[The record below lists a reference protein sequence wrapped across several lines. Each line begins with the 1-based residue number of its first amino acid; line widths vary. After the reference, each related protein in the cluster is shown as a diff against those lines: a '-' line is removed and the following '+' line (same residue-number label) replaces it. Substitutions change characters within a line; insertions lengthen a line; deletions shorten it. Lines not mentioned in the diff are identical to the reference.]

1 MTYFI
6 YQNDIP
12 SEIQFRDIVAIDTET
27 MGLKFHRDRLCL
39 IQLSSGDGKAH
50 LIQVSKN
57 ELEKKNKFTNLK
69 KILNDENLTKLFHF
83 ARFDIAVLEK
93 NVCTIKGPIYCT
105 KIASKLCRT
114 FGARHGLADLCR
126 DLLSLELDKQNQTSD
141 WGSKELSDSQLKYAA
156 SDVLYLHKI
165 KVKLDLILERE
176 NRKDLAESCFNFLKT
191 RSRLDLIGFNDLDI
205 FSH

>member
-12 SEIQFRDIVAIDTET
+12 SEIEFRDIVAIDTET

-57 ELEKKNKFTNLK
+57 ELEKKDKFTNLK
-69 KILNDENLTKLFHF
+69 RILNDENLTKLFHF

-93 NVCTIKGPIYCT
+93 HVCTIKGPIYCT

>member
-50 LIQVSKN
+50 LIQISKN
-57 ELEKKNKFTNLK
+57 ELEKKDKFTNLK

-93 NVCTIKGPIYCT
+93 HVCTIKGPIYCT

>member
-1 MTYFI
+1 
-6 YQNDIP
+6 
-12 SEIQFRDIVAIDTET
+12 
-27 MGLKFHRDRLCL
+27 
-39 IQLSSGDGKAH
+39 
-50 LIQVSKN
+50 
-57 ELEKKNKFTNLK
+57 
-69 KILNDENLTKLFHF
+69 
-83 ARFDIAVLEK
+83 
-93 NVCTIKGPIYCT
+93 
-105 KIASKLCRT
+105 LCRT

>member
-12 SEIQFRDIVAIDTET
+12 SEIEFRDIVAIDTET

>member
-39 IQLSSGDGKAH
+39 IQLSSGDGIAH

-57 ELEKKNKFTNLK
+57 ELEKKDKFTNLK
-69 KILNDENLTKLFHF
+69 NILNDESLTKLFHF

-93 NVCTIKGPIYCT
+93 HVCTIKGPIYCT